1 MLNKFK
7 FAFISLM
14 AAGLTVCADMASFA
28 GDWNEPATVIVQ
40 VTAAGSPIEDAE
52 VSVGDQSDTTGH
64 NGNRV
69 FQVDKGHHTVS
80 VTDTHGN
87 SDSREVRVNSGEI
100 VQVTFD
106 LGAAGRPATG
116 GHRHELTFS
125 KN

>member
-1 MLNKFK
+1 MLSKMK
-7 FAFISLM
+7 FASTLLM
-14 AAGLTVCADMASFA
+14 AAGLMLCAGKASFA
-28 GDWNEPATVIVQ
+28 GAWNEPATVIVM

-52 VSVGDQSDTTGH
+52 VSVGDQSETTGH

-69 FQVDKGHHTVS
+69 FQVDKGHHIVS

-87 SDSREVRVNSGEI
+87 SDSREVRVNPGEI

-116 GHRHELTFS
+116 DHRQELTFS

>member
-1 MLNKFK
+1 MLSKFK
-7 FAFISLM
+7 FVIISLM
-14 AAGLTVCADMASFA
+14 AAGLIFCADTARFA

-69 FQVDKGHHTVS
+69 FQIDKGFYTVS
-80 VTDTHGN
+80 VIDTHGN

-100 VQVTFD
+100 VQVTFE
-106 LGAAGRPATG
+106 LGTEGRPVPG
-116 GHRHELTFS
+116 GHRQELTFS

>member
-1 MLNKFK
+1 MKSKLKFTL
-7 FAFISLM
+7 LM
-14 AAGLTVCADMASFA
+14 AAGLIFCAGTVSIA

-40 VTAAGSPIEDAE
+40 VTAAGSPIGDAE
-52 VSVGDQSDTTGH
+52 VSIDDQSDTTGH

-69 FQVDKGHHTVS
+69 FQVGKGHHTVS
-80 VTDTHGN
+80 VTDIHGN
-87 SDSREVRVNSGEI
+87 SDSREVRVNPGEI

-116 GHRHELTFS
+116 DNRQELTFS

>member
-1 MLNKFK
+1 MLSKLK
-7 FAFISLM
+7 FAFTLLIV
-14 AAGLTVCADMASFA
+14 AGLMLCAGKASFA
-28 GDWNEPATVIVQ
+28 GDWNEPATVTVQ

-52 VSVGDQSDTTGH
+52 VSVGDQSDTTGY

-69 FQVDKGHHTVS
+69 FQVDKGFYTVS
-80 VTDTHGN
+80 VTDIHGN
-87 SDSREVRVNSGEI
+87 SDSREVRVNPGEI

-116 GHRHELTFS
+116 GHRQELTFS

>member
-1 MLNKFK
+1 MLGKFK
-7 FAFISLM
+7 FVFISLM
-14 AAGLTVCADMASFA
+14 SAGLIFCAGTASIA
-28 GDWNEPATVIVQ
+28 GAWNEPATVIVQ
-40 VTAAGSPIEDAE
+40 VTAAGSPIGDAE
-52 VSVGDQSDTTGH
+52 VSVDNQSDTTGH

-80 VTDTHGN
+80 VTDIHGN
-87 SDSREVRVNSGEI
+87 SDSREVRVNPGEI

-116 GHRHELTFS
+116 GHRQELTFS

>member
-1 MLNKFK
+1 MLGKLK

-14 AAGLTVCADMASFA
+14 AAGLIFCAGTASIA
-28 GDWNEPATVIVQ
+28 GAWNEPATVIVQ

-64 NGNRV
+64 NGNHV

-87 SDSREVRVNSGEI
+87 SDSREVRVGPGEI
-100 VQVTFD
+100 IQVTFD
-106 LGAAGRPATG
+106 LGSAARQASG
-116 GHRHELTFS
+116 GHRQELTFS

>member
-1 MLNKFK
+1 MLSKLK
-7 FAFISLM
+7 FAFTLLM
-14 AAGLTVCADMASFA
+14 AVGVIFCAGTAGFA

-40 VTAAGSPIEDAE
+40 VTAAGSPVGDAE
-52 VSVGDQSDTTGH
+52 VSVDDQSETTGH

-87 SDSREVRVNSGEI
+87 SDSREVRVNPGEI

-116 GHRHELTFS
+116 GHRQELTFS

>member
-1 MLNKFK
+1 MKSKLKFTL
-7 FAFISLM
+7 LM
-14 AAGLTVCADMASFA
+14 AAGLIFCAGTVSIA

-40 VTAAGSPIEDAE
+40 VTAAGSPIGDAE
-52 VSVGDQSDTTGH
+52 VSIDDQSDTTGH

-69 FQVDKGHHTVS
+69 FQVGKGHHTVS
-80 VTDTHGN
+80 VTDIHGN

-116 GHRHELTFS
+116 DHRQELTFS

>member
-1 MLNKFK
+1 MKSKLKFT
-7 FAFISLM
+7 ILM
-14 AAGLTVCADMASFA
+14 AAGLIFCAGTVSIA

-40 VTAAGSPIEDAE
+40 VTAAGSPIGDAE
-52 VSVGDQSDTTGH
+52 VSVDDQSDTTGH

-69 FQVDKGHHTVS
+69 FQVGKGHHTVS
-80 VTDTHGN
+80 VTDIHGN
-87 SDSREVRVNSGEI
+87 SDSREVRVNPGEI

-116 GHRHELTFS
+116 GDRQELTFS

>member
-1 MLNKFK
+1 MFGKFK
-7 FAFISLM
+7 CALISLM
-14 AAGLTVCADMASFA
+14 SAGLIFCAGTVSIA
-28 GDWNEPATVIVQ
+28 GDWNEPATVIVH

-52 VSVGDQSDTTGH
+52 VSVGDQSDTTGY
-64 NGNRV
+64 NGNRI
-69 FQVDKGHHTVS
+69 FQVGKGHHNVS

-87 SDSREVRVNSGEI
+87 SDSREVRVNPGEI

-116 GHRHELTFS
+116 DNRQELTFS

>member
-1 MLNKFK
+1 MLIKLK
-7 FAFISLM
+7 FAFTLLIV
-14 AAGLTVCADMASFA
+14 AGLMLCAGKASFA

-52 VSVGDQSDTTGH
+52 VSVGDQSDTTGY

-69 FQVDKGHHTVS
+69 FQVDKGSYTVS
-80 VTDTHGN
+80 VTDAYGN

-106 LGAAGRPATG
+106 LGTAGRPATG
-116 GHRHELTFS
+116 DHRQELTFS

>member
-1 MLNKFK
+1 MLC
-7 FAFISLM
+7 
-14 AAGLTVCADMASFA
+14 AGKASFA

-52 VSVGDQSDTTGH
+52 VSVGDQSDTTGR

-69 FQVDKGHHTVS
+69 FQVDKGFYTVS
-80 VTDTHGN
+80 VIDTHGN

-100 VQVTFD
+100 VQVTFE
-106 LGAAGRPATG
+106 LGTGGRPVPG
-116 GHRHELTFS
+116 GHRQELTFS

>member
-1 MLNKFK
+1 MKSKLKFTL
-7 FAFISLM
+7 LM
-14 AAGLTVCADMASFA
+14 AAGLIFCAGTVSIA

-40 VTAAGSPIEDAE
+40 VTAAGSPIGDAE
-52 VSVGDQSDTTGH
+52 VSIDDQSDTTGH

-69 FQVDKGHHTVS
+69 FQVGKGHHTVS
-80 VTDTHGN
+80 VTDIHGN
-87 SDSREVRVNSGEI
+87 SDSREVRVDSGEI

-116 GHRHELTFS
+116 DHRQELTFS

>member
-14 AAGLTVCADMASFA
+14 AAGLTVCAGTASFA
-28 GDWNEPATVIVQ
+28 GTWNEPATVIVQ
-40 VTAAGSPIEDAE
+40 VTAAGSPIGDVE
-52 VSVGDQSDTTGH
+52 VSVDDQSDTTGH

-69 FQVDKGHHTVS
+69 FQVGKGHHTVS
-80 VTDTHGN
+80 VTDIHGN

-116 GHRHELTFS
+116 DHRQELTFS

>member
-1 MLNKFK
+1 MKSKLKFTL
-7 FAFISLM
+7 LM
-14 AAGLTVCADMASFA
+14 AAGLIFCAGTVSIA

-40 VTAAGSPIEDAE
+40 VTAAGSPIGDAE
-52 VSVGDQSDTTGH
+52 VSIDDQSDTTGH

-69 FQVDKGHHTVS
+69 FQVGKGHHTVS
-80 VTDTHGN
+80 VTDIHGN
-87 SDSREVRVNSGEI
+87 SDSREVRVDPGEI

-116 GHRHELTFS
+116 DHRQELTFS

>member
-1 MLNKFK
+1 MKSKLKFTL
-7 FAFISLM
+7 LM
-14 AAGLTVCADMASFA
+14 AAGLIFCAGTVSIA

-40 VTAAGSPIEDAE
+40 VTADGSPIEDAE
-52 VSVGDQSDTTGH
+52 VSIGDQSDTTGH

-69 FQVDKGHHTVS
+69 FQVGKGHHTVS
-80 VTDTHGN
+80 VTDIHGN
-87 SDSREVRVNSGEI
+87 SDSREVRVDSGEI

-116 GHRHELTFS
+116 DHRQELTFS